1 MPEDRNTLFAVTG
14 GKKKEKQPTPPP
26 ASTEDIMA
34 AFAPDPELVGVE
46 EDTRPIAAPLP
57 VKEKTLPPPIVPPSP
72 APSQSQTQAT
82 SAFLANLPPG
92 APAKRRRS
100 ADKSFPQLHTTV
112 SLSIDRRIE
121 KDVNDFLD
129 RGAKRAGNR
138 TVFASQLFLKLLIDA
153 GYKID
158 PNILSQSE

>member
-1 MPEDRNTLFAVTG
+1 MPENGGNSIFAVTG
-14 GKKKEKQPTPPP
+14 GKKKEKQPAPPP
-26 ASTEDIMA
+26 MSQDDILS
-34 AFAPDPELVGVE
+34 AFAPDSELAE
-46 EDTRPIAAPLP
+46 EVKAQPVTPVPTKEERVAPP
-57 VKEKTLPPPIVPPSP
+57 QPAQVQPP
-72 APSQSQTQAT
+72 TQAT

-100 ADKSFPQLHTTV
+100 AEKSFPQLHTTV

-129 RGAKRAGNR
+129 RGAKLAGNR

>member
-1 MPEDRNTLFAVTG
+1 MAENGKNPIFAVTNG
-14 GKKKEKQPTPPP
+14 RKKEKQPAPPP

-34 AFAPDPELVGVE
+34 AFAPDPVEVE
-46 EDTRPIAAPLP
+46 EDARPIAT
-57 VKEKTLPPPIVPPSP
+57 KEETPPTPIVQPSP
-72 APSQSQTQAT
+72 APSQVQTQST

-92 APAKRRRS
+92 SPAKRRRS
-100 ADKSFPQLHTTV
+100 ADKTFPQLHTTI
-112 SLSIDRRIE
+112 SLSVDRRIE
-121 KDVNDFLD
+121 KDVNDFFD
-129 RGAKRAGNR
+129 RGAKLAGNR